1 MKIFHADWI
10 EKIPSGWQI
19 KPLKR
24 VAFHTVSNVNKIP
37 SPDEEAVRL
46 CNYTDVYKNDFI
58 TLDLEFMKATAT
70 FEEIEKFGLL
80 ENDVIITKDSESW
93 DDIAVPALVKETA
106 DDLICGYHLALLR
119 PNPEKL
125 EGRFLLRCL
134 QTRVIRL
141 SLELEATGV
150 TRFGLPKDAIGDMP
164 LPLPPLELQRRIA
177 DYLDAETT
185 QIDALILEKERML
198 DLLEEKRAALISQ
211 AVTKGLDAGVKMKD
225 SGLEWLG
232 KVPAHWKLERAKQF
246 FALREEVSESG
257 EEELLT
263 VSHIT
268 GVTSRAE
275 KDVNMFKA
283 EDMTGYKRC
292 QPGDF
297 VINTL
302 WAWMGAMGIAWQEGI
317 VSPAYHV
324 YIPRAEL
331 IPEYV
336 DLLGRSKPFVAEV
349 IRFSKGV
356 WSSRL
361 RLYPESF
368 LDIQLPVPPLSE
380 QHEIVSR
387 VEIETKKNLEFKNAI
402 DDSLELL
409 RERRSALITAA
420 VTGQLEIDVVS
431 A

>member
-1 MKIFHADWI
+1 MNHLVTNLY
-10 EKIPSGWQI
+10 
-19 KPLKR
+19 KPEMPIQRLK
-24 VAFHTVSNVNKIP
+24 F
-37 SPDEEAVRL
+37 
-46 CNYTDVYKNDFI
+46 
-58 TLDLEFMKATAT
+58 
-70 FEEIEKFGLL
+70 
-80 ENDVIITKDSESW
+80 
-93 DDIAVPALVKETA
+93 ALSSSAK
-106 DDLICGYHLALLR
+106 
-119 PNPEKL
+119 PEKL
-125 EGRFLLRCL
+125 DPDEQVTFCKMESIGEQGEFDTSE
-134 QTRVIRL
+134 TRAYETV
-141 SLELEATGV
+141 SSGY
-150 TRFGLPKDAIGDMP
+150 TRFVEGDVLVAKITPCFENGKGAIAKGLKNGLGFGTTELYVLTPSSSIQAQYLYYIIASGIFRDLGEASMTGAAGQKRVPDEFISNFP
-164 LPLPPLELQRRIA
+164 IWLPPLELQRRIA

-368 LDIQLPVPPLSE
+368 LDIQLPVPPPSE

-420 VTGQLEIDVVS
+420 VTGQLEIDGVS